1 MYIRQISVFVENK
14 GGELAQITDFLYKHN
29 VNLRALS
36 IADTAEFGIL
46 RIIVE
51 NPEETLSLLKN
62 EGFTCTITDM
72 IAVHM
77 KDEPGS
83 MAKIIRALADNN
95 IFVEYA
101 YAFPTEQ
108 KGHAILIFRVDNNAA
123 AEYVLASTSFELKG
137 SEILNS

>member
-72 IAVHM
+72 IAVQM

-83 MAKIIRALADNN
+83 MAKT
-95 IFVEYA
+95 FW
-101 YAFPTEQ
+101 FP
-108 KGHAILIFRVDNNAA
+108 KGRRRR
-123 AEYVLASTSFELKG
+123 
-137 SEILNS
+137 